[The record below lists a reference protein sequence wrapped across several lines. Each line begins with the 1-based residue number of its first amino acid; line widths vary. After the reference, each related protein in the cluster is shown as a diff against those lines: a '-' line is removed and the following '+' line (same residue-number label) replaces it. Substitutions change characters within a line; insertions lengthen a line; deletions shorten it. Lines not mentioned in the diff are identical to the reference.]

1 MKTKKWSPVKEI
13 LFIYLAVNKIGYWF
27 NTITGM
33 EEFSLTGGGEI
44 ILNRLLN
51 QDLVVI
57 SVIILMYYMDKRI
70 ELRNTKYGI
79 VVEHAII
86 YGIGYVAMIG
96 MIFVINSFTVLAEG
110 YSWGEYIRLFLGFM
124 PTAGFSYVV
133 IIAALEVKLYL
144 KKRVQKAS
152 EEPVATQE
160 AEDKLNMLKV
170 LLEDGILNQ
179 EEFEEKKEKLLCT
192 STIS

>member
-1 MKTKKWSPVKEI
+1 M
-13 LFIYLAVNKIGYWF
+13 
-27 NTITGM
+27 
-33 EEFSLTGGGEI
+33 
-44 ILNRLLN
+44 
-51 QDLVVI
+51 
-57 SVIILMYYMDKRI
+57 IILMYYMDKRI